1 MQQLLS
7 ETSHIREKYRFF
19 EEKTGAKFNVYSVA
33 HIERREEI
41 VHSRM
46 IAELLN
52 PKGSHGQGIAFLQ
65 LFLGTVFSDD
75 PNNPDKKSPACE
87 EALVEAERSFSII
100 DGATGRID
108 IIIELKQAVIV
119 IENKIDA
126 PDQKL
131 QMARYRDYAKS
142 IAKHRSRNVH
152 LFYLT
157 PDGREPSESS
167 LGDNNQPTVDLLTYP
182 TEIAAWLDQ
191 CMLFCVKRQLFFL
204 IEGIGQY
211 RRLIDKISGNTMS
224 MEERKEIDQIFEKR
238 NILLSAKRISD
249 RLLSSDF
256 RGKLIWNFLQQLQHR
271 LELLGFRALSIDS
284 EKLTEFKAFAANE
297 NAMVQWCERKKEKEW
312 ECKGIFLEL
321 SQHLSENYLCHVMF
335 ATDALHYG
343 LMPRMEK
350 DNLKNLRSDWARRD
364 WPKKKLVWWSYV
376 EKEVAYKFE
385 GDMLELLVSPEQIS
399 ALAMR
404 IHDQIVEV
412 ILRQDETVEC
422 EPMPSENG

>member
-1 MQQLLS
+1 MQKLLS

-33 HIERREEI
+33 RIERREEV

-46 IAELLN
+46 ITELLN
-52 PKGSHGQGIAFLQ
+52 PRGSHGQGNAFL
-65 LFLGTVFSDD
+65 LFFLQTIFPGDD
-75 PNNPDKKSPACE
+75 SPSCE

-108 IIIELKQAVIV
+108 IIIELKQAVII

-142 IAKHRSRNVH
+142 IAKHRNRTVH

-157 PDGREPSESS
+157 PDGREPSEIS
-167 LGDNNQPTVDLLTYP
+167 LGENNQPMVDLLAYP

-224 MEERKEIDQIFEKR
+224 MEERKEIDR
-238 NILLSAKRISD
+238 LLDNRDNLLSAMRISN
-249 RLLSSDF
+249 RFQSADF
-256 RGKLIWNFLQQLQHR
+256 RGKLLWAFFQELQQNLNEMGYQ
-271 LELLGFRALSIDS
+271 ALDTDN
-284 EKLTEFKAFAANE
+284 EKMANFKRFAASE
-297 NAMVQWCERKKEKEW
+297 EALKAWCDRTRDKDW

-321 SQHLSENYLCHVMF
+321 PQGLSEDYLCHVMF

-343 LMPRMEK
+343 LMPRDEK
-350 DNLKNLRSDWARRD
+350 DVLGNLPSGWVLREWPKKNLR
-364 WPKKKLVWWSYV
+364 WWSRV
-376 EKEVAYKFE
+376 ENVVAYKFE
-385 GDMLELLVSPEQIS
+385 SAMLELIVSPNEIS
-399 ALAMR
+399 ALAKR
-404 IHDQIVEV
+404 IHEQIVDV
-412 ILRQDETVEC
+412 FSRQNKTEEI
-422 EPMPSENG
+422 EPMR